1 MTGNVLL
8 DGHRKCVVVITVIFF
23 CAREE
28 GVDCYTILTQN
39 VVVRHNTKY
48 RSELEASYAKGL
60 AKLASKLLKTTGELQ
75 GPHGTVTAGWS
86 AVAMKMESEAELH
99 K

>member
-1 MTGNVLL
+1 MDFV
-8 DGHRKCVVVITVIFF
+8 TVIF
-23 CAREE
+23 AMRKKE
-28 GVDCYTILTQN
+28 GVDCYFNAKCCSFLSGQ
-39 VVVRHNTKY
+39 RTKC

>member
-1 MTGNVLL
+1 MRQETNRNGVELICDGIVLL
-8 DGHRKCVVVITVIFF
+8 FVR
-23 CAREE
+23 
-28 GVDCYTILTQN
+28 TQ
-39 VVVRHNTKY
+39 KQC

>member
-8 DGHRKCVVVITVIFF
+8 DGHRKCVVVITVIF
-23 CAREE
+23 
-28 GVDCYTILTQN
+28 
-39 VVVRHNTKY
+39 NTKC

>member
-1 MTGNVLL
+1 MCCVLIM
-8 DGHRKCVVVITVIFF
+8 DFVTVIL
-23 CAREE
+23 ARKKE
-28 GVDCYTILTQN
+28 GVDCYFNTKCCCCCCCFR
-39 VVVRHNTKY
+39 VRATNTKY